1 MNTGCYTPLC
11 TRAAARVH
19 LTTARRPRQPDACS
33 FTTESR
39 RRCCR
44 LREHLDIRT
53 QPRSAPAAH
62 AHRCKS
68 VHSAARSRPAETV
81 LDCATRGDIA
91 SPARTP
97 RSWPNPRCRAAG
109 WWSRPAY
116 VDERPERSGV
126 RGNEPAAQPPPSAAT
141 SEACSKQTPT
151 CSISTHD
158 LPRSC
163 CALDGLSRPFNAT
176 RTVNRVR
183 DDNGQR
189 TTLPRW
195 VRGSAG
201 GLKGSSQHFLEVA
214 EGVGGRGEATA
225 VEPGA
230 G

>member
-1 MNTGCYTPLC
+1 VLDQLQLRPAVRRTHDRSPCPYGYHEQQPTYASSDEHGLPHPLC

-19 LTTARRPRQPDACS
+19 LTTGRRPRQPDACC

-39 RRCCR
+39 RRCYR
-44 LREHLDIRT
+44 LRDHLDIQAR
-53 QPRSAPAAH
+53 PRSARAAH
-62 AHRCKS
+62 AHRYKS

-81 LDCATRGDIA
+81 LDCAIRGDIA

-141 SEACSKQTPT
+141 SETCSKQTPT

-158 LPRSC
+158 PPRSC
-163 CALDGLSRPFNAT
+163 CALDGLS
-176 RTVNRVR
+176 
-183 DDNGQR
+183 
-189 TTLPRW
+189 
-195 VRGSAG
+195 
-201 GLKGSSQHFLEVA
+201 
-214 EGVGGRGEATA
+214 
-225 VEPGA
+225 
-230 G
+230 